1 MTDYL
6 DVLANS
12 AMESVAEGYYR
23 EIPVIRGADLSL
35 KEAILRCKRAPI
47 ISELKFASPSA
58 GRLRENG
65 RFVEIACEM
74 EKGGAV
80 GISIL
85 TEPRHFK
92 GNTEY
97 VEKVRNKINVPI
109 LMKDIILN
117 PIQINSAVGMGANA
131 ILLMMSIFDRGYCEE
146 NVQDMI
152 DYAHSKGLE
161 VLLEAYTEEE
171 FIEAL
176 KTSVDLIGINNRNL
190 KTLEV
195 DLKVTKRI
203 LEKHQLEDRVIVSE
217 SGVNSP
223 EDIRFLRDC
232 GAKGFLV
239 GTSIMKSPKIQD
251 KVRELV
257 MSF

>member
-6 DVLANS
+6 DILANS

-23 EIPVIRGADLSL
+23 EIPVTRESDLSL

-47 ISELKFASPSA
+47 VSELKFASPSA

-65 RFVEIACEM
+65 RVVEIACEM
-74 EKGGAV
+74 EEGGAV

-97 VEKVRNKINVPI
+97 MEEVRNKINVPI

-131 ILLMMSIFDRGYCEE
+131 ILLMMSIFERDYCEK

-161 VLLEAYTEEE
+161 VLLEAHTEEE

-176 KTSVDLIGINNRNL
+176 KTSADLIGINNRDL

-195 DLKVTKRI
+195 DLRVTKRI
-203 LEKHQLEDRVIVSE
+203 LEKHRSEDRVIVSE
-217 SGVNSP
+217 SGVNNP

-239 GTSIMKSPKIQD
+239 GTSIMKSPKIQE